1 MTLSLSDWNPR
12 DAVVGVLDLCNINTP
27 DGDFGFL
34 LGQDGIFTD
43 VNGKRWY
50 GSTLISVPKL
60 QSAIDGI
67 APAGTIDL
75 TFIQDPSMPDLVD
88 QVKELGLEYLDGR
101 PITFWIQPIRS
112 MAELQAPVLAPH
124 LHLTRT
130 MRSLTFTAS
139 GARDR
144 RITLGFEPW
153 TEDRRAA
160 RRIALNTE
168 GHAKLT
174 GTANPSLTFMP
185 TENFEEEALFG

>member
-1 MTLSLSDWNPR
+1 MTADFDAWGLR
-12 DAVVGVLDLCNINTP
+12 DSVVGMLDLCNINTP

-34 LGQDGIFTD
+34 LGQDGVFTD
-43 VNGKRWY
+43 VNGKSWY

-67 APAGTIDL
+67 APAGAIDL
-75 TFIQDPSMPDLVD
+75 SFIQDPSSPDLVA
-88 QVKELGLEYLDGR
+88 QVRELGLDYLDGR
-101 PITFWIQPIRS
+101 PITFWVQPFRS
-112 MAELQAPVLAPH
+112 MAEMQAPVLPPH

-174 GTANPSLTFMP
+174 GSANPSLSFMP
-185 TENFEEEALFG
+185 TETFEEEALFG